1 MVQGR
6 LQGAGARSRTMGL
19 EGCEKPISALGSIGL
34 DWTRRLKLPILF
46 SREIGCPGPA
56 WDNLCPTQTGLGP
69 EQERTE
75 TGQKLV
81 PNTPIGFKSS
91 FPPKFHH
98 PRKN

>member
-46 SREIGCPGPA
+46 SREIGCPGPS
-56 WDNLCPTQTGLGP
+56 WDNLCPTQTG
-69 EQERTE
+69 TE

-81 PNTPIGFKSS
+81 PNTPIGFQVISS
-91 FPPKFHH
+91 AGFPPS
-98 PRKN
+98 KN